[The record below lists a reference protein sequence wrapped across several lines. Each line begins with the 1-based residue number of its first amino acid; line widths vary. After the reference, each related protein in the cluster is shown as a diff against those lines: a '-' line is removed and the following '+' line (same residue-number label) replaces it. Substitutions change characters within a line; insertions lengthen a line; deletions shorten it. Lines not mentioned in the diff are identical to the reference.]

1 MKNFLI
7 NAVLMLVFIA
17 GLAILMYPSVSNM
30 INERNQSTVI
40 TQYKQEADEL
50 AVEERKRI
58 LAEARAYNENLPTL
72 FATEDS
78 ESIAASALYNNTLN
92 AGGNGVMGVLHI
104 DKINV
109 NLPIYHGTSESVLQ
123 VAVGHLPATSL
134 PVGGVNTH
142 AVLSAHTGLPSAK
155 LFTELDKMEL
165 GDMFTITVM
174 DETLVYKIDDISVVL
189 PHEVDAL
196 RIFKDQDY
204 VTLVTC
210 TPYGINSH
218 RLLVRG
224 TRIQL
229 EEAEE
234 IGLFVETDAVFL
246 DKALMVPV
254 AVIPVIIVY
263 FVWVAVRTS
272 GKRRK

>member
-1 MKNFLI
+1 MKNFII
-7 NAVLMLVFIA
+7 NAVLLLVFIA

-40 TQYKQEADEL
+40 TQYKQETDEL

-58 LAEARAYNENLPTL
+58 LEEARAYNETLPTL

-224 TRIQL
+224 SRIEL

-272 GKRRK
+272 GKRKK

>member
-7 NAVLMLVFIA
+7 NSFLLLIFVC
-17 GLAILMYPSVSNM
+17 GLGLLLYPTISNI
-30 INERNQSTVI
+30 INERNQSRVI
-40 TQYKQEADEL
+40 TRYEENMEEL
-50 AVEERKRI
+50 AGEDREMVWRNAYIYNSKLPER
-58 LAEARAYNENLPTL
+58 LSTNEITNTQ
-72 FATEDS
+72 ES
-78 ESIAASALYNNTLN
+78 ELYQDTLN
-92 AGGNGVMGVLHI
+92 PSGNGVMGVLNI

-123 VAVGHLPATSL
+123 VAVGHLPVTSL
-134 PVGGVNTH
+134 PIGGESTH

-155 LFTELDKMEL
+155 LFTDLDQLEV

-174 DETLVYKIDDISVVL
+174 DNIFVYQVDQILVVTPDDGK
-189 PHEVDAL
+189 EL
-196 RIFKDQDY
+196 RIFEGEDY

-234 IGLFVETDAVFL
+234 MGLFVETDAVFM
-246 DKALMVPV
+246 DKTFLIPFAVVPV
-254 AVIPVIIVY
+254 VVIY
-263 FVWVAVRTS
+263 FFWVAVRTS
-272 GKRRK
+272 GKRKK

>member
-7 NAVLMLVFIA
+7 NAVLLLVFAA
-17 GLAILMYPSVSNM
+17 GLGLLLYPSVSNM

-40 TQYKQEADEL
+40 TQYKQETDEL

-58 LAEARAYNENLPTL
+58 LEEARAYNENLPTF

-189 PHEVDAL
+189 PHEVDSL

-272 GKRRK
+272 GKRKK